1 MLEKGL
7 IVTNNNVL
15 FHLSGHI
22 NDLLVI
28 KQGEVH

>member
-1 MLEKGL
+1 MLEKVF
-7 IVTNNNVL
+7 IITNDNLL

-28 KQGEVH
+28 KQGEAH